1 MCLYRFSASSI
12 ELKHLCLEYITPW
25 LPNLVKFCKHSDDTK
40 RQKVAMILDKLITL
54 TIEEVEMYPSIQA
67 KIWGSLGQV
76 TDLID
81 MVLDSFIKRSVTGGL
96 GSPQAEIMADTAV
109 ALASANV
116 QLVARKV
123 GLLPAIRLQ
132 NPEKTLIFL
141 LYLYGWTSG
150 FAFSVLGV
158 IYLRYWHTTFL
169 SWFYTGCYSSSP
181 HQTWRSMLRSLRD
194 KL

>member
-1 MCLYRFSASSI
+1 MSWVILIHVFNHRFSASSI

-25 LPNLVKFCKHSDDTK
+25 LPNLVKFCKHTDDTK

-76 TDLID
+76 QDLID

-96 GSPQAEIMADTAV
+96 GSGQAEIMADTAV

-123 GLLPAIRLQ
+123 RL
-132 NPEKTLIFL
+132 
-141 LYLYGWTSG
+141 
-150 FAFSVLGV
+150 
-158 IYLRYWHTTFL
+158 
-169 SWFYTGCYSSSP
+169 
-181 HQTWRSMLRSLRD
+181 
-194 KL
+194 